1 MIKIDKTI
9 FKKQEDF
16 TGVFSSTERMILNQ
30 LLKNEKVYE
39 FPNMLHL
46 KFELFGRQ
54 QIIQAAKDLAHSQAK
69 FTTFQYSRCN
79 EKFWSRTPNGGFLL
93 KENRDPS
100 NAIEDIFQN
109 SHLYAFECATA
120 IVIIFYKAVLHLL
133 EKKHF
138 DQLFANVYLYD
149 WQYDKD
155 LNIKTR
161 HGNDYIPGDC
171 LYFENPDVDPKT
183 PHWQGEN
190 AIYLGE
196 DAYFGHG
203 LGIRSKQEMIKALN
217 KRRKP
222 GATKSAY
229 LLEQKTCIHF
239 PSLFPFAHSSFH
251 RFIVAA
257 FGKNLFLYE

>member
-1 MIKIDKTI
+1 MIKIGQMILKQ
-9 FKKQEDF
+9 QEDF
-16 TGVFSSTERMILNQ
+16 TGVFSPTERMILNH

-54 QIIQAAKDLAHSQAK
+54 QIIQAAKDLAHSQAR
-69 FTTFQYSRCN
+69 FTTFEYSRCN

-93 KENRDPS
+93 KENHKPS
-100 NAIEDIFQN
+100 IAIEDIFLN

-120 IVIIFYKAVLHLL
+120 IVIIFYKAVLHLI

-138 DQLFANVYLYD
+138 DHLFANVYLYD
-149 WQYDKD
+149 WHYDQD
-155 LNIKTR
+155 LSIKTR
-161 HGNDYIPGDC
+161 YGTDYIPGDC
-171 LYFENPDVDPKT
+171 LYFDNPDVDPKT

-196 DAYFGHG
+196 DMYFGHG
-203 LGIRSKQEMIKALN
+203 IGIRSKQEMIRVLN
-217 KRRKP
+217 RLRKP

-229 LLEQKTCIHF
+229 LLEQTTRIQF
-239 PSLFPFAHSSFH
+239 SSLFPLAHPSLH

-257 FGKNLFLYE
+257 VGNNLFLYE